1 MILTFTVAVTFESIS
16 VTIAGSPETS
26 CLLSGSDATV
36 TCNVEGFPRPEI
48 DFLIGEVLV
57 VPGAGSFDRVTRTE
71 ADQILVENVGMAD
84 EGSYGCRVANDST
97 APITT
102 ADFQHCS
109 ESSCYIY
116 VHVRTYSG
124 TSTMELNQNTSLTV
138 ALLYLWSRLEVPKHV
153 PTVAVVCLLSCV
165 QPFLLLPRWQLHRQ
179 RLRRV

>member
-1 MILTFTVAVTFESIS
+1 MTILTFTVTVTFESIS
-16 VTIAGSPETS
+16 VTITGSPETS

-48 DFLIGEVLV
+48 DFLIGGVLV

-102 ADFQHCS
+102 ADFQYCS
-109 ESSCYIY
+109 ESLHPLRVYLFWI
-116 VHVRTYSG
+116 VF
-124 TSTMELNQNTSLTV
+124 
-138 ALLYLWSRLEVPKHV
+138 LYTPITPHWKV
-153 PTVAVVCLLSCV
+153 
-165 QPFLLLPRWQLHRQ
+165 
-179 RLRRV
+179 LRS